1 MYVHR
6 WRYTRVANAATSLR
20 RRRRRLPPLAHLPH
34 PLCAP
39 WTVLDPGQLVPWRVR
54 SHLIVCGRKPPQEKV
69 KVLHAQSR
77 VTVHRATTIALKLQ
91 SAPTTTPALQCFLAK
106 RTHANRFNK
115 LARVLRLRSL
125 SYVGARV
132 RTSLLRLAV
141 RTTMLDYR
149 PSPSTHAD
157 KLLLAAHVIR

>member
-1 MYVHR
+1 
-6 WRYTRVANAATSLR
+6 
-20 RRRRRLPPLAHLPH
+20 
-34 PLCAP
+34 
-39 WTVLDPGQLVPWRVR
+39 
-54 SHLIVCGRKPPQEKV
+54 
-69 KVLHAQSR
+69 VLHAQSR

-132 RTSLLRLAV
+132 RLAV
-141 RTTMLDYR
+141 RTTMLDYM

>member
-1 MYVHR
+1 M
-6 WRYTRVANAATSLR
+6 
-20 RRRRRLPPLAHLPH
+20 
-34 PLCAP
+34 
-39 WTVLDPGQLVPWRVR
+39 
-54 SHLIVCGRKPPQEKV
+54 
-69 KVLHAQSR
+69 LHAQSR

-157 KLLLAAHVIR
+157 KLLLAAHVTR